1 MLECQR
7 NGESSFAVSASVY
20 RAYTK
25 EEGRRSRGVAGAAE
39 EGREERLQRRKRG
52 EEEDEEGS
60 RGETSARAC
69 TGPVCLLSA
78 PLPLS
83 AVLIPAIFN

>member
-7 NGESSFAVSASVY
+7 NGESSFAVSASTCIHKGEGGG
-20 RAYTK
+20 RSRTEGGGGKAT
-25 EEGRRSRGVAGAAE
+25 EGRRETGRWGWMGRKGYK
-39 EGREERLQRRKRG
+39 EGRGRRTGERER
-52 EEEDEEGS
+52 
-60 RGETSARAC
+60 AR
-69 TGPVCLLSA
+69 VCLLSA

>member
-7 NGESSFAVSASVY
+7 NGESSFAVSASTCIHKSEGGG
-20 RAYTK
+20 RSRT
-25 EEGRRSRGVAGAAE
+25 EGGEGRPRREGGRQVDGGGWGGKATKKKEG
-39 EGREERLQRRKRG
+39 EGRERER
-52 EEEDEEGS
+52 
-60 RGETSARAC
+60 AR
-69 TGPVCLLSA
+69 VCLLSA